1 MRCHNYNHHNEVI
14 RVFKCKRKGVALI
27 TVILISALLFVSI
40 IGITLKVVP
49 ENKIIA
55 ARSASQRALEAAET
69 GLSQIAFDLRN
80 THFEEDPPVIEPTD
94 LFHYL
99 KIDEV
104 ENIPKLLIGSVI
116 SSFSEGDYIYS
127 SGPPYVRYKV
137 KIKKTGGYV
146 NPSWIPTSVID
157 DKIKIE
163 VYALGTV
170 YKDSS
175 TSDSSVLAR
184 RAVSAEYEISF
195 SQKTG
200 SVVFDYALFS
210 GGKIDFTGG
219 SDVTIGGNIFA
230 NGDIT
235 FNGDCTFNKFWVDL
249 NKDGI
254 QGEDVNKGVDEDE
267 DGDEWFDS
275 TVYANDG
282 LKGSGYGGDYNIP
295 PDNPDEI
302 PFSSLNLQYYQD
314 LANAFKTGSPPY
326 DGSDA
331 NYPNISAL
339 SELEKAIIF
348 GSDYLGNSDPITGIK
363 NFYWDLVKDSD
374 HNDHGN
380 LNNLDP
386 LRLVDLATK
395 AKYIV
400 YYIDGKAQIKDDFYC
415 EGVIAI
421 NGKLVITGSGSV
433 NPGVSIPNLSL
444 LVKDD
449 IQINNNAQLNG
460 LIYTE
465 GHLQITGGS
474 NIIVTGSLV
483 SKYDVSLNNI
493 ASITYVPLDVPN
505 TSITGAA
512 EITTVEQTSSSWK
525 EISFDEF

>member
-1 MRCHNYNHHNEVI
+1 MKANHHKEVV
-14 RVFKCKRKGVALI
+14 RMFKNRRKGVALI
-27 TVILISALLFVSI
+27 AVVLISALLFVSI
-40 IGITLKVVP
+40 IGITLRVIP
-49 ENKIIA
+49 ENKIVA

-80 THFEEDPPVIEPTD
+80 THFEKDPPIIEPGD
-94 LFHYL
+94 QFHYL
-99 KIDEV
+99 TINEV
-104 ENIPKLLIGSVI
+104 MQIPKILLNSTI
-116 SSFSEGDYIYS
+116 SNLSKGDYLYS

-146 NPSWIPTSVID
+146 NPFWTPTSVID

-163 VYALGTV
+163 VYVLGTV
-170 YKDSS
+170 YKDSF
-175 TSDSSVLAR
+175 TSGSSVLAR

-195 SQKTG
+195 SQETG

-230 NGDIT
+230 NGTIT

-254 QGEDVNKGVDEDE
+254 QGEDVEVVGVDEDE
-267 DGDEWFDS
+267 DEDEWFDS

-282 LKGSGYGGDYNIP
+282 PKGSGYDGHYNIP
-295 PDNPDEI
+295 ADNPDEI
-302 PFSSLNLQYYQD
+302 PFPSLNLQYYQD
-314 LANAFKTGSPPY
+314 LANAFETGSAPY
-326 DGSDA
+326 DGTDP
-331 NYPNISAL
+331 NYPNTKAL
-339 SELEKAIIF
+339 SDIERAIVF
-348 GSDYLGNSDPITGIK
+348 GSDYLGNSDPITGIQ
-363 NFYWDLVKDSD
+363 NFYWDLVMDPEHSTY
-374 HNDHGN
+374 GN
-380 LNNLDP
+380 LTLLGP
-386 LRLVDLATK
+386 KLPDLASK

-400 YYIDGKAQIKDDFYC
+400 YYIDGNAKVKNDFYC

-421 NGKLVITGSGSV
+421 SGKLVIEGSGNV
-433 NPGVSIPNLSL
+433 NPDVSTPNLSL

-449 IQINNNAQLNG
+449 IQINNDAQLNG

-474 NIIVTGSLV
+474 NITVTGSLV
-483 SKYDVSLNNI
+483 SKYNVSLNNI

-525 EISFDEF
+525 EISFDEFQNP